1 MNLNSSGQYELQQRL
16 DSSSVEEVWKA
27 FDTQRRLYVFLKR
40 LRVAAQ
46 APTNLLPYFSQEM
59 GKVAALHQPN
69 IVPLLDYHIAPSAD
83 GSHDV
88 VVITKYVEG
97 PSLVD
102 YLNSTA
108 RKGAFPTG
116 QELIQ
121 LLAPIASALDYAH
134 QRGVLHS
141 GIKPTNILF
150 DKLHTESFPLGE
162 PYLTGFGLQQLH
174 PLLALPLQDIYYIS
188 PEVARGYIGTDRSD
202 LYSLGVMLYELCTGV
217 VPFQGDTPT
226 DVITQHIHALPTS
239 PSLINPHMQPA
250 VTAVIMRALAKE
262 PESRFPTA
270 LAMIA
275 ALAKAYNLPI
285 QEGMSH
291 SGLLPS
297 TSMPPSLSL
306 SYLNLLNVEQDPMN
320 SPTYLSNPPQTSFP
334 TQVAGIASSQPV
346 ATPGAITPVLPG
358 VPLTPVLS
366 ATSLPTSSAPAALPS
381 IKPIVSEPPAT
392 KPTAAKRNRRR
403 LFIILSSIIIVV
415 LLGSTVLGVFVLQKY
430 PLFAGSKPIVGHVFF
445 VSSGLINL
453 TSNEGIAD
461 GVQLSLS
468 HLPPAQAGDQ
478 YYAWLLADNDNT
490 PSVSPILL
498 GTISAAGGSVNL
510 TYPGDALHSD
520 LLAKYSRLLITEEG
534 VSPVPVD
541 PSLDTRTW
549 RYYAAFSQVPNP
561 ADTVEHFSLLNHLRH
576 LLAQDPKLKATGLT
590 GGLDI
595 WLFRNTEKI
604 LEYAGSARDAQQQGA
619 PDLTHRQLIR
629 ILDYLDGSQYITTE
643 GLPPGTPLLID
654 PTIARVALLEFDVQ
668 NQTPPGYLKHIHT
681 HLVEIVECPG
691 VTAEQRILADQ
702 INSALNNVQA
712 SLSAVHTDAAQLV
725 RMNDTQLQQPQAAA
739 LLDHLFTD
747 ASSTFTGQVDPNTN
761 QVIPGVVQI
770 HYNIQRLATMDI
782 TACTGTGVNPCV

>member
-1 MNLNSSGQYELQQRL
+1 MNLNSPGQYELQQRL
-16 DSSSVEEVWKA
+16 DSSSIEETWKA
-27 FDTQRRLYVFLKR
+27 FDTQRRLYISLKR
-40 LRVAAQ
+40 LNVAAQ
-46 APTNLLPYFSQEM
+46 APANLLPHFSQEM
-59 GKVAALHQPN
+59 GKVATLRQPN
-69 IVPLLDYHIAPSAD
+69 IVPLLDYHVTPISD

-88 VVITKYVEG
+88 VVITKYIEG
-97 PSLVD
+97 PSLTD
-102 YLNSTA
+102 YLNSTV
-108 RKGAFPTG
+108 RKGIFPAG

-121 LLAPIASALDYAH
+121 LLTPIATALDYAH
-134 QRGVLHS
+134 QRSILHS
-141 GIKPTNILF
+141 GIKPANILF
-150 DKLHTESFPLGE
+150 DKLHTDSFPLGE

-174 PLLALPLQDIYYIS
+174 PLLALPLEDIYYIS
-188 PEVARGYIGTDRSD
+188 PEVARGYIGSGRSD
-202 LYSLGVMLYELCTGV
+202 LYSLGVILYELCTGV

-226 DVITQHIHALPTS
+226 DVITQHIHALPAS
-239 PSLINPHMQPA
+239 PSLMNPHIRPA
-250 VTAVIMRALAKE
+250 MTAVMMRALAKE
-262 PESRFPTA
+262 PEARFSTCM
-270 LAMIA
+270 AMVV
-275 ALAKAYNLPI
+275 ALAKAYNLPVR
-285 QEGMSH
+285 EDMSR
-291 SGLLPS
+291 SGAQSLSGISVP
-297 TSMPPSLSL
+297 LSL
-306 SYLNLLNVEQDPMN
+306 SYLNVAEDGQDPMN
-320 SPTYLSNPPQTSFP
+320 SPTYLSNPPRTFLPGQAAGPISNQP
-334 TQVAGIASSQPV
+334 T
-346 ATPGAITPVLPG
+346 AIPAAVTPVLPN
-358 VPLTPVLS
+358 VSATPVLPVDS
-366 ATSLPTSSAPAALPS
+366 IPISSPISVAPPPT
-381 IKPIVSEPPAT
+381 KPIVPEPSVALS
-392 KPTAAKRNRRR
+392 ASRKR
-403 LFIILSSIIIVV
+403 FVIILSAIIIVV
-415 LLGSTVLGVFVLQKY
+415 LLGSTLVGLFVLRK
-430 PLFAGSKPIVGHVFF
+430 PSTSVAGTSVIGHAFF

-468 HLPPAQAGDQ
+468 NLPPAQAGNQ
-478 YYAWLLADNDNT
+478 YYAWLLADNDNN
-490 PSVSPILL
+490 PSVPSLLL
-498 GTISAAGGSVNL
+498 GVIPAAGETVNL

-520 LLAKYSRLLITEEG
+520 LLANYSRLLITEES

-549 RYYAAFSQVPNP
+549 HYYAAFSQVPNP
-561 ADTVEHFSLLNHLRH
+561 ADTVEHFSLLNHFRH
-576 LLAQDPKLKATGLT
+576 LLAQDPKLKAAGLT

-629 ILDYLDGSQYITTE
+629 ILDYLDGSQYIATE
-643 GLPPGTPLLID
+643 GLPPTPLLID

-747 ASSTFTGQVDPNTN
+747 ASSAFTGQVDPNTN

-782 TACTGTGVNPCV
+782 TACTGTGINPCI